1 MSDALAL
8 QTSGQTSWQRNLD
21 ALRRHAGPLL
31 LDTLADPLTI
41 EVALNPDGS
50 LWRERLGEDM
60 SRIGSLEAYRAEALL
75 RTLAGM
81 LNCGRATAVKIGTD
95 AGAKIQIGR
104 RTLYKVSI
112 VEKYLDS
119 LSGE

>member
-1 MSDALAL
+1 MKK
-8 QTSGQTSWQRNLD
+8 TLD
-21 ALRRHAGPLL
+21 RENKQF
-31 LDTLADPLTI
+31 LT
-41 EVALNPDGS
+41 VN
-50 LWRERLGEDM
+50 
-60 SRIGSLEAYRAEALL
+60 AE
-75 RTLAGM
+75 TLAGM